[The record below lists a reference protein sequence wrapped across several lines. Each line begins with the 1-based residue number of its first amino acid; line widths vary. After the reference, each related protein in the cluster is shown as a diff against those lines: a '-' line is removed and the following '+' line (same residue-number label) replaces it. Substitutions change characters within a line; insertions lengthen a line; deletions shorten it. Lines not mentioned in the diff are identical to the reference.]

1 MKIDL
6 YTQRHYKF
14 EEPYEGATVTITLK
28 NGVPVMYEYEYKDVI
43 NTMRYKLRWLYNV
56 KYIGDIV
63 NVWNEKRLL
72 KKLEEIDNGSK
83 N

>member
-1 MKIDL
+1 MRVDL
-6 YTQRHYKF
+6 YTDRHYKF
-14 EEPYEGATVTITLK
+14 EETYEGATVTITLK

-72 KKLEEIDNGSK
+72 KKLEEVK
-83 N
+83 

>member
-1 MKIDL
+1 MRVDM

-14 EEPYEGATVTITLK
+14 EEPYNGATVTIILK
-28 NGVPVMYEYEYKDVI
+28 NGVPLMYQYEYKDVQ
-43 NTMRYKLRWLYNV
+43 NTLAYKFRGLYNL

-72 KKLEEIDNGSK
+72 KKTR
-83 N
+83 

>member
-1 MKIDL
+1 MRVDM

-14 EEPYEGATVTITLK
+14 EEPYNGATVTIILK
-28 NGVPVMYEYEYKDVI
+28 NGVPQMYEYEHKDVH
-43 NTMRYKLRWLYNV
+43 NTLAYKFRWLYSV

-72 KKLEEIDNGSK
+72 KKLDEVEK
-83 N
+83 

>member
-1 MKIDL
+1 MRVDM

-14 EEPYEGATVTITLK
+14 EEPYNGATVTIILK
-28 NGVPVMYEYEYKDVI
+28 NGVPLMYQYEYKDVQ
-43 NTMRYKLRWLYNV
+43 NTLAYKFRGLYNL

-72 KKLEEIDNGSK
+72 KKLDEVEK
-83 N
+83 

>member
-1 MKIDL
+1 MRVDL
-6 YTQRHYKF
+6 YTERHYEF

-28 NGVPVMYEYEYKDVI
+28 NGVPLMYEYEYNDVL
-43 NTMRYKLRWLYNV
+43 NTMGYKLRWLYNV

-72 KKLEEIDNGSK
+72 NKLEEVK
-83 N
+83 

>member
-1 MKIDL
+1 MRVDM

-14 EEPYEGATVTITLK
+14 EEPYNGATVTIILK
-28 NGVPVMYEYEYKDVI
+28 NGVPLMYQYEYKDVQ
-43 NTMRYKLRWLYNV
+43 NTLVYKFRGLYNL

-72 KKLEEIDNGSK
+72 KKLDEVEK
-83 N
+83 

>member
-1 MKIDL
+1 MRVDM

-14 EEPYEGATVTITLK
+14 EEPYNGATVTIILK
-28 NGVPVMYEYEYKDVI
+28 NGVPLMYQYEYKDVQ
-43 NTMRYKLRWLYNV
+43 NTLAYKFRGLYNL

-72 KKLEEIDNGSK
+72 KKK
-83 N
+83 